1 MLHYTRAKNH
11 KSGTAPL
18 FQRFAMPSHYPEILL
33 ELSIVALTCFG
44 VGLVT
49 WLTF

>member
-1 MLHYTRAKNH
+1 MLSHSRPKNQ
-11 KSGTAPL
+11 KLGTGSR

-33 ELSIVALTCFG
+33 ELSIVALTCLG